1 MALTRLASI
10 PPKNPKSPKP
20 MPPQVPQTRSIA
32 LLTHPPIN
40 IFGVNYTG
48 DGFQIGDQMIP
59 TPIALRRAIKDQ
71 LHSGMR
77 FDFGI
82 PATAI
87 CIETALPH
95 VRGTVTHIEPDIETS
110 PNSTTLQVSVP
121 STGGTVT
128 LTVTIANSSAQL
140 PPIDSIVPLAF
151 DLKQMLLFDGSG
163 DRIYPPIALTLE

>member
-1 MALTRLASI
+1 MTSE
-10 PPKNPKSPKP
+10 
-20 MPPQVPQTRSIA
+20 TRSIA
-32 LLTHPPIN
+32 LLSNPPIN

-48 DGFQIGDQMIP
+48 DGFQLGDQMIP
-59 TPIALRRAIKDQ
+59 TPIAVRRAIKDQ
-71 LHSGMR
+71 LQSGMR

-87 CIETALPH
+87 RIETALPH
-95 VRGTVTHIEPDIETS
+95 VRGTVTHIKELTDGI
-110 PNSTTLQVSVP
+110 TLQVNVP
-121 STGGTVT
+121 STGGTVA
-128 LTVTIANSSAQL
+128 LTVITAKLDQS

>member
-1 MALTRLASI
+1 
-10 PPKNPKSPKP
+10 
-20 MPPQVPQTRSIA
+20 MPPQTRSIA

-87 CIETALPH
+87 RIETALPH
-95 VRGTVTHIEPDIETS
+95 VRGTVTQIDPSPDDRI
-110 PNSTTLQVSVP
+110 TLQVTVP
-121 STGGTVT
+121 STGGTVA
-128 LTVTIANSSAQL
+128 LTVTIANSSDQI

-163 DRIYPPIALTLE
+163 DRIYPPIALTEMA